1 MNNELIKTLKSIFKE
16 NYIDDLEYISTTL
29 ERKMHYNKSTKK
41 SFLVDIY
48 NVMFKSTNLNTINRP
63 IGLVFNTYTNIAK
76 VLIHPHMVEHF
87 KYKFKYYEM
96 LQGLKN
102 VSNDY
107 SLDEKTLQ
115 MPVFREHEL
124 TIENFL
130 PEKFLNG
137 ETVER
142 KSTLLIKHNI
152 NNFSVSTYIGIDYD
166 YNYILYYTEGFRVDK
181 KSSQK
186 IFSPRRVIIE
196 NKPFTTMYETA
207 LYDLYIKK
215 EYNIKKRTDKEL
227 LLVKMIRI

>member
-1 MNNELIKTLKSIFKE
+1 MDSKLIKNLISIFKE
-16 NYIDDLEYISTTL
+16 NYIDGVEYTSTNL
-29 ERKMHYNKSTKK
+29 ERKMHYNKNTRK
-41 SFLVDIY
+41 SFLVDVYTVI
-48 NVMFKSTNLNTINRP
+48 FKSTNLNTINRP
-63 IGLVFNTYTNIAK
+63 IGFVFNTYTNIAK

-87 KYKFKYYEM
+87 KYKFQYYEM
-96 LQGLKN
+96 LKGLKHI
-102 VSNDY
+102 SNDY
-107 SLDEKTLQ
+107 NLNEEIFQIPIL
-115 MPVFREHEL
+115 REHEL

-130 PEKFLNG
+130 PEKFSNG

-166 YNYILYYTEGFRVDK
+166 CNYILYYTEGFRVDK

-227 LLVKMIRI
+227 LLVKMLRI